1 MHIAIYNRAFEQ
13 EDIHVFKTLL
23 QLLNERQIIPVFFD
37 ELAERLKNEITL
49 PDNFETFSYQNP
61 LSSRVKF
68 LLSLGGD
75 GTMLDVVTYVGRLD
89 IPILGINLGRLGFLA
104 ATQSN
109 DIQFAIDSLIK
120 GAYILDPRSLIH
132 LDASQPLFGHCPFA
146 LNDFSIHRNDSSSLI
161 KIHAYLN
168 GEFLCTYW
176 ADGIIVSTPTGSTGY
191 SLSCGGP
198 VIFPQADTFVITA
211 VAPHNLNVR
220 PIIVS
225 NSSIIS
231 FEIEGRAKHYLC
243 TLDARSEIVDNTISF
258 AVRKEDFE
266 INLIRL
272 EGQNFL
278 HTLQSKLFWGV
289 DHRN

>member
-1 MHIAIYNRAFEQ
+1 MHIAIYNRAYDQ
-13 EDIHVFKTLL
+13 DDIPVFQSLL
-23 QLLNERQIIPVFFD
+23 HLLNERQIVPVIFD
-37 ELAERLKNEITL
+37 ELAARLQNENIL
-49 PDNFETFSYQNP
+49 PENFETFSYHNP

-109 DIQFAIDSLIK
+109 DLQFAIDSLLK

-132 LDASQPLFGHCPFA
+132 LEASKPLFGHCPYA

-243 TLDARSEIVDNTISF
+243 TLDARSEIVDNTFSF

>member
-1 MHIAIYNRAFEQ
+1 MHIALYNRAFDQ
-13 EDIHVFKTLL
+13 DDVPVFQTLL
-23 QLLNERQIIPVFFD
+23 ELLHTHQIIPVFYNEF
-37 ELAERLKNEITL
+37 AKRLKEVISL
-49 PDNFETFSYQNP
+49 PSNVETFSYQNP

-75 GTMLDVVTYVGRLD
+75 GTMLDVVTHVGRLD
-89 IPILGINLGRLGFLA
+89 IPVLGINLGRLGFLA
-104 ATQSN
+104 ATQAS
-109 DIQFAIDSLIK
+109 DLQFAIDSLIK

-132 LDASQPLFGHCPFA
+132 IEASQPLFGHCPFA

-278 HTLQSKLFWGV
+278 HTLQSKLFWGA